1 MTDDYTAITF
11 APVQGFIE
19 KSRKLRDLYG
29 SSFILS
35 YLARE
40 LCEEAK
46 RYLGD
51 AEAIV
56 SPAIINLT
64 QGTPN
69 QILIRGDYPE
79 DVAQKALNNAWKGI
93 TQGCRSWI
101 EQQLPNKYCWQNEW
115 NAWTNHAWEFFWA
128 QGNSISNVR
137 QKLNN
142 KKTSR
147 NWTGIN
153 WQGESSTLSGA
164 DAIAYPSMSLQLSPK
179 EQTAEI
185 NNFYTQLGKIYS
197 LGEAFVDATEQLS
210 IPELIKRLITYK
222 EIKSYL
228 NLSSDRIP
236 DVEIPQTF
244 RNLSRYEDNRWTGW
258 FQGDGDSIGN
268 YLRKLAVAGNEPKE
282 LNKFSHKMV
291 NWAKDALSPSVKNHD
306 GRVIYAGG
314 DDFLGVFFRNNPQP
328 KLKATEIINWF
339 YRFHSD
345 VWKVHGQDITVSVG
359 FVWAAAGVPQRD
371 VLQHCK
377 EAEQSAKKHG
387 RDRLALR
394 VLFNGGNY
402 LEWVCPWQ
410 FLEQILENYCDRD
423 SKKGLANK
431 PNWTHIYNDVAT
443 LESRH
448 AFAGNQSEV
457 ALSLFNL
464 YFGSARSILD
474 NHLWNKAEGKS
485 GILGNPSAKINEH
498 QAIND
503 WIINLAKVGFH
514 LCSDI

>member
-1 MTDDYTAITF
+1 MTDEYTAITF

-40 LCEEAK
+40 LCEAAK
-46 RYLGD
+46 LYLKN
-51 AEAIV
+51 EQAII

-69 QILIRGDYPE
+69 QILIHGVFPE
-79 DVAQKALNNAWKGI
+79 AEAKKSLNKAWKGI
-93 TQGCRSWI
+93 TQGCRQWI
-101 EQQLPNKYCWQNEW
+101 EQQLPNHKYAWQSEW
-115 NAWTNHAWEFFWA
+115 NAWTNHAWEFFWEK
-128 QGNSISNVR
+128 GNSIGEVR
-137 QKLNN
+137 QNLSE
-142 KKTSR
+142 KKRSR
-147 NWTGIN
+147 DWTGIN

-164 DAIAYPSMSLQLSPK
+164 DAIAYPSMSLNLSPK
-179 EQTAEI
+179 EQTEEI
-185 NNFYTQLGKIYS
+185 RKFYKELGTIEA
-197 LGEAFVDATEQLS
+197 LGAAFIDETEQLS

-222 EIKSYL
+222 KVKDYL
-228 NLSSDRIP
+228 KISSDHIP
-236 DVEIPQTF
+236 DIETPDTF
-244 RNLSRYEDNRWTGW
+244 RNLSRFKDNRWTGW

-268 YLRKLAVAGNEPKE
+268 HLRKLADTGDESKE
-282 LNKFSHKMV
+282 LNKFSYKMV
-291 NWAKDALSPSVKNHD
+291 KWAKDALNPSVKKHN

-314 DDFLGVFFRNNPQP
+314 DDFLGVFYRADPEP
-328 KLKATEIINWF
+328 KLKATEVLDWF
-339 YRFHSD
+339 YQFKHK
-345 VWKVHGQDITVSVG
+345 VWKAHGEDITVSVG

-387 RDRLALR
+387 RDRTALR

-402 LEWVCPWQ
+402 LEWVCPWD
-410 FLEQILENYCDRD
+410 FLEEILENYCDRD
-423 SKKGLANK
+423 GKKGIAEK

-448 AFAGNQSEV
+448 AFAGEQSEV
-457 ALSLFNL
+457 ALGLFKI
-464 YFGSARSILD
+464 YFGSASSILER
-474 NHLWNKAEGKS
+474 NLWNVDGKA
-485 GILGNPSAKINEH
+485 GILGNPKTNQH
-498 QAIND
+498 QAINN

>member
-1 MTDDYTAITF
+1 MTDEYTAITF

-46 RYLGD
+46 RYLENAD
-51 AEAIV
+51 AII

-69 QILIRGDYPE
+69 QILIRGNFPE
-79 DVAQKALNNAWKGI
+79 KDAKKALNNTWKGI
-93 TQGCRSWI
+93 TQGCRTWI

-115 NAWTNHAWEFFWA
+115 NAWANHAWEFFWQ
-128 QGNSISNVR
+128 QGDSISNVR
-137 QKLNN
+137 QELNN
-142 KKTSR
+142 TKR
-147 NWTGIN
+147 ARDWTGIN

-164 DAIAYPSMSLQLSPK
+164 DAIAFPSMSLNLSPK
-179 EQTAEI
+179 EQSAEI
-185 NNFYTQLGKIYS
+185 SKFYNQLGTISS

-222 EIKSYL
+222 EVKSYL
-228 NLSSDRIP
+228 NISSERIP

-244 RNLSRYEDNRWTGW
+244 RNLSRFEDNRWTGW

-268 YLRKLAVAGNEPKE
+268 HLRSLADAGDESAA
-282 LNKFSHKMV
+282 LNKFSYKMV
-291 NWAKDALSPSVKNHD
+291 NWAKDSLIPSVKKNN
-306 GRVIYAGG
+306 GRIIYAGG
-314 DDFLGVFFRNNPQP
+314 DDFLGVFYRTTPEP
-328 KLKATEIINWF
+328 KLKVTEVLHWLYQF
-339 YRFHSD
+339 EPK
-345 VWKVHGQDITVSVG
+345 VWKAHGENITVSVG
-359 FVWAAAGVPQRD
+359 FVWTAAGVPQRD

-387 RDRLALR
+387 RNRTALR

-402 LEWVCPWQ
+402 IEWVCPWQ
-410 FLEQILENYCDRD
+410 FLEQILENYCDRNGN
-423 SKKGLANK
+423 KGFANK
-431 PNWTHIYNDVAT
+431 PNWTHIYNDVAA

-448 AFAGNQSEV
+448 AFAGKQSEV
-457 ALSLFNL
+457 ALGLFNI
-464 YFGSARSILD
+464 YFANASNILES
-474 NHLWNKAEGKS
+474 NLWNADTES
-485 GILGNPSAKINEH
+485 GILGNKNPKQCEH
-498 QAIND
+498 QAINN

-514 LCSDI
+514 LCSDT